1 MGMTN
6 TNFRAYDK
14 ELRSLSQMPSSFFER
29 VIDRFLNR
37 FLSVNHYKYSF
48 KIPSST
54 YLRAEMLCE
63 DISDEAELAFE
74 LSDLIGILTEDFL
87 RSIRRNPNPEYVY
100 KGLVTR
106 DRRKPIVINHSDTD
120 FENERFGTCQTVQLH
135 VQLKKRQALKLEIFL
150 SDLYEVYNQAP
161 FYVEDVL
168 EILLCDFIYCYKN
181 GLINNAFDEIMK
193 YLGQD

>member
-1 MGMTN
+1 MTN
-6 TNFRAYDK
+6 PNFRAYDH
-14 ELRSLSQMPSSFFER
+14 ELKSLSQVPGSFFER
-29 VIDRFLNR
+29 AIERFFNR
-37 FLSVNHYKYSF
+37 FLSVNLYKYSF
-48 KIPSST
+48 RIPSST

-63 DISDEAELAFE
+63 DISEEAELAFE

-106 DRRKPIVINHSDTD
+106 DRRKPIVIHSDAEISNVRD
-120 FENERFGTCQTVQLH
+120 YRCQTVQLH
-135 VQLKKRQALKLEIFL
+135 VQLRRRQALKLEIFL
-150 SDLYEVYNQAP
+150 ADLFEVYNQAP

-193 YLGQD
+193 YIGQE

>member
-1 MGMTN
+1 MTN
-6 TNFRAYDK
+6 TNFRAYEN
-14 ELRSLSQMPSSFFER
+14 ELRSLSQVPGSFFER
-29 VIDRFLNR
+29 AIDHFFNR
-37 FLSVNHYKYSF
+37 FLSVNYYKYSF
-48 KIPSST
+48 NIPSST

-63 DISDEAELAFE
+63 DISEEAELAFG
-74 LSDLIGILTEDFL
+74 LSDLIGILIEDFL

-106 DRRKPIVINHSDTD
+106 DRRKPIMIHSDAETK
-120 FENERFGTCQTVQLH
+120 NEWEDTCQTVQMH

-150 SDLYEVYNQAP
+150 ADLYEVYNQAP

-193 YLGQD
+193 YIGQE